1 MLEDRYGLSLST
13 TSDRSR
19 DAYVQGVD
27 SVIAGV
33 AGYREHLARA
43 LEADPSFALAHVA
56 LARGLFMD
64 AEVGVARDSAG
75 RARAFAA
82 QASARERSHVN
93 VVALGVEG
101 QPAKAMQAM
110 HEHLRSWP
118 RDAMVLAPATSVFG
132 LYGFSGDADHEE
144 QLYELLS
151 SLSPEYGQDWWFE
164 TVHGFAACETGRL
177 EQAWTLIERALSA
190 NPRHAHAA
198 HFRCHVMYERGE
210 TTAVLDFLEDWMPGL
225 DKRSLTHCHLSWH
238 VALAALAAGRP
249 ERAWEA
255 YRAGVHPGG
264 SSEYLRAAPSG
275 IRPSDGPAGSW
286 GPPLNAVTDSA
297 SFLWRAELAGQPR
310 DAALWREVHDHALRS
325 FPKAGVAYADVHT
338 LIACVADGD
347 ADTLDRLQQEIRQRV
362 AEGRYP
368 PGEVV
373 LRIAEGFA
381 AYAAGDW
388 SRTIRTLEQA
398 SSDTV
403 RIGGSRAQRDLVELT
418 LIAAFIKDGR
428 PADAIAWVDRREQ
441 RRPAVG
447 VHGFFSV
454 RPSAGI

>member
-13 TSDRSR
+13 PSDRAR

-43 LEADPSFALAHVA
+43 LEADPSFALAHIA

-64 AEVGVARDSAG
+64 AEVGPARDAAG

-144 QLYELLS
+144 QLYQLLS
-151 SLSPEYGQDWWFE
+151 SLAPEYGQDWWFDA
-164 TVHGFAACETGRL
+164 VHGFAACETGRVD
-177 EQAWTLIERALSA
+177 QAWTLIERALSA

-210 TTAVLDFLEDWMPGL
+210 TKAVLDFLEDWMPGL

-249 ERAWEA
+249 ERAWDA
-255 YRAGVHPGG
+255 YRAGVHPG
-264 SSEYLRAAPSG
+264 
-275 IRPSDGPAGSW
+275 GSW

-297 SFLWRAELAGQPR
+297 SFLWWAELAGQPR
-310 DAALWREVHDHALRS
+310 DAALWREAHDHALRS

-347 ADTLDRLQQEIRQRV
+347 AATLDRLQQEIRQRV

-368 PGEVV
+368 PGDVV

-388 SRTIRTLEQA
+388 SGAIRALEQA
-398 SSDTV
+398 SPDTV

-428 PADAIAWVDRREQ
+428 SADAIAWIGRREQ

-447 VHGFFSV
+447 VHGFQ
-454 RPSAGI
+454 